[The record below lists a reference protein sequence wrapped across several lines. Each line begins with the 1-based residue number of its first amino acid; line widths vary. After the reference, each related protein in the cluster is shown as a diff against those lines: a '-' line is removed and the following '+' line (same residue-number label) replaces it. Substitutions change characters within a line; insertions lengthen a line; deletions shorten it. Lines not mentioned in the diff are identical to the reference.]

1 MDAFVPSLPES
12 LWFDFKDIDSDKC
25 CTMYKSNFLNKVHL
39 SNIQTCLI
47 DPLEFKSTWNAANV
61 AEIESLF
68 GKLYFKLVTVLLECP
83 KKKIGVDG
91 YWLYICI

>member
-1 MDAFVPSLPES
+1 MDAFVPSFPES
-12 LWFDFKDIDSDKC
+12 LWLDFKDIDSDIDLDVIV
-25 CTMYKSNFLNKVHL
+25 SIAHL
-39 SNIQTCLI
+39 SSIQTCLI

-61 AEIESLF
+61 AEIECLF